1 MKKLLFT
8 LLFFGLCFSAQ
19 ASNDPKVGDELIIK
33 APVTQSYHYIK
44 FPKPNILIKRGTVT
58 GYKSVRN
65 NTVIVSAVTT
75 NDDGSIEVELTK
87 KDGTKFFGF
96 LSKVKANYTK
106 AIDANE
112 LAIAK

>member
-19 ASNDPKVGDELIIK
+19 ANNDPKVGDELIIK
-33 APVTQSYHYIK
+33 APVAQTYNHIK

-58 GYKSVRN
+58 GYKTVLNTMVVVSSV
-65 NTVIVSAVTT
+65 ST
-75 NDDGSIEVELTK
+75 NDDGSTVVELTK
-87 KDGTKFFGF
+87 KDGSKFFGF

-112 LAIAK
+112 LAMAN